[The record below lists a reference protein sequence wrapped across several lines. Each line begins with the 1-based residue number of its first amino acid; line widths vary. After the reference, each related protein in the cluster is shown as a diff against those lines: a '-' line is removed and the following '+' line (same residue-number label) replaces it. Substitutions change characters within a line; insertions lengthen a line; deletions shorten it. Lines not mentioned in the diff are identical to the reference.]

1 LRARRLPPVTL
12 AEKETEVA
20 VVTADGR
27 SVLPSGGSG
36 AGALERLAAAA
47 RDPHLNGEAQLEFFS
62 LDGAGYNLALRK
74 VIAPYLEGGPFVVGL
89 MSAHNGVSIGHHVL
103 PLVQV
108 LAWLVVALVSTLV
121 LAKELRARH
130 NVEESALEMRHDR
143 ANRENFIN
151 VVLENAPVMVSYW
164 DVEQRCRYANG
175 MYRSWFGKTVE
186 QITGQHVRD
195 ILGKTLYAVC
205 APLIE
210 ATLRGEA
217 QTFEQER
224 ARSDGSSGYVFSRY
238 IPDRENGQVRGFFV
252 IATDVTEQKK
262 TQLQLEKRVDD
273 LYAMATTDS
282 LTGLNNRRSLLE
294 KIQFEMALSKRLDLQ
309 VSFLMLDIDH
319 FKRIN
324 DTFGHDAGDAVLRRL
339 GLLLQ
344 QTLRALD
351 HSGRLG
357 GEEFGVLLTG
367 SGLDDAYAVAE
378 RIRKEVMELAV
389 EHGGE
394 TMHFTISIGLVSLAS
409 AMGSSVEAMMKKADT
424 ALYQAKNSG
433 RNRVCVAEN
442 GDEH

>member
-1 LRARRLPPVTL
+1 
-12 AEKETEVA
+12 
-20 VVTADGR
+20 
-27 SVLPSGGSG
+27 
-36 AGALERLAAAA
+36 
-47 RDPHLNGEAQLEFFS
+47 
-62 LDGAGYNLALRK
+62 
-74 VIAPYLEGGPFVVGL
+74 
-89 MSAHNGVSIGHHVL
+89 
-103 PLVQV
+103 
-108 LAWLVVALVSTLV
+108 
-121 LAKELRARH
+121 
-130 NVEESALEMRHDR
+130 
-143 ANRENFIN
+143 
-151 VVLENAPVMVSYW
+151 
-164 DVEQRCRYANG
+164 
-175 MYRSWFGKTVE
+175 
-186 QITGQHVRD
+186 
-195 ILGKTLYAVC
+195 
-205 APLIE
+205 
-210 ATLRGEA
+210 
-217 QTFEQER
+217 
-224 ARSDGSSGYVFSRY
+224 
-238 IPDRENGQVRGFFV
+238 
-252 IATDVTEQKK
+252 
-262 TQLQLEKRVDD
+262 
-273 LYAMATTDS
+273 MATTDS